1 MATPI
6 TSYQK
11 LLIEKNQDEDT
22 PELGPRP
29 EYFDFGK
36 NHVDYVGN
44 FLMPLIQK
52 FPAGKDDFG
61 RKSALGC

>member
-1 MATPI
+1 M
-6 TSYQK
+6 
-11 LLIEKNQDEDT
+11 IEKNKDEDT
-22 PELGPRP
+22 TELDPRP

-52 FPAGKDDFG
+52 FLAGKDNFG
-61 RKSALGC
+61 RKSARRC